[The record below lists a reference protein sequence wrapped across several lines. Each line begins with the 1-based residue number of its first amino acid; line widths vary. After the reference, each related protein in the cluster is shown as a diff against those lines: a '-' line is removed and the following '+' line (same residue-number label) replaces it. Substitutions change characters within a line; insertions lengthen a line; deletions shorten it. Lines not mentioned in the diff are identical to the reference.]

1 MTASQPTWLVPGPID
16 GTILRL
22 DEPLSFWGGVDAAEG
37 KIVDQAHPQHGT
49 RFEGRVVVMPGTRGS
64 SGTPGVLGETLR
76 LGVGPSAIIVPAPDI
91 NLVAGS
97 LAAAALYG
105 TTCPVL
111 VLPDSDYSALRDG
124 DRLLLGPPNDAE
136 DEDCAP

>member
-1 MTASQPTWLVPGPID
+1 MTSDRTWLVSGPIA

-37 KIVDQAHPQHGT
+37 RIIDQAHPQYGT
-49 RFEGRVVVMPGTRGS
+49 QFDGRVVVMPGTRGS

-76 LGVGPSAIIVPAPDI
+76 LGVGPSAIIVSTPDI

-97 LAAAALYG
+97 LTAAALYD

-111 VLPDSDYSALRDG
+111 LVGQSEFAALHDG
-124 DRLLLGPPNDAE
+124 DHIAISPETTTTKNQAL
-136 DEDCAP
+136 